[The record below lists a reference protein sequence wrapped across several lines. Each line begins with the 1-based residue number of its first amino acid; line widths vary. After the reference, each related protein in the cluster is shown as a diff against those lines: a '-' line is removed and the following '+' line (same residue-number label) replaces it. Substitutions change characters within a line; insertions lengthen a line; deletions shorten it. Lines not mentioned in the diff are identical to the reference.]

1 MQIKGQY
8 STFTFRPPGVL
19 KSSVSTSPRPRL
31 KPVEITPNQHMT
43 RLAQGIDPKNSTP
56 LEGLND
62 IPSGMLFFC
71 ILENAYIIVK
81 DGMDGVIITDDFH
94 VITES
99 MHYCKDT
106 AFMHNEQKIPDLKDV
121 QLLDEVFL
129 SFDPQWMR
137 YNHWMGYCLSKAYL
151 AKQYAPEHVKI
162 AIPEYRENTSI
173 PNPISKELYDETLEK
188 TGIQKRVLK
197 LKDGIYKVRKLSY
210 FWANNY
216 LPHAYYNFND
226 AKVVFSHLNKNVK
239 YRDDLP
245 PRFFIKQ
252 DNNMESILSDKVNEQ
267 IQEILTDLEIPSI
280 DLNTLSWDDQVTL
293 FSQAE
298 LIISPHRPELVN
310 LLFCQKDTEVF
321 EFTRSLNRQNYLPA
335 WPYLIASSNRL
346 QYSFFD
352 LDWMTLDPTIIKN
365 AIHKLDS
372 L

>member
-19 KSSVSTSPRPRL
+19 QSSVSTSPRPRL
-31 KPVEITPNQHMT
+31 KPVEIVPNQQMT
-43 RLAQGIDPKNSTP
+43 RLAQGIDPKNEQP

-62 IPSGMLFFC
+62 IPPGMLFFC
-71 ILENAYIIVK
+71 NLENAYFIIK

-99 MHYCKDT
+99 MHYCDNT
-106 AFMHNEQKIPDLKDV
+106 DFMLEETEIPDLKNV

-129 SFDPQWMR
+129 SFDAQWMK
-137 YNHWMGYCLSKAYL
+137 YDHWMGYCLSKAYL
-151 AKQYAPEHVKI
+151 AKQYTPESLKI
-162 AIPEYRENTSI
+162 VIPEYRQNTSI
-173 PNPISKELYDETLEK
+173 PCPISKELYDQSLEK
-188 TGIQKRVLK
+188 TGLEKRTLK
-197 LKDGIYKVRKLSY
+197 LKDGIYKARKLSY
-210 FWANNY
+210 FWPNNY

-226 AKVVFSHLNKNVK
+226 AQAVFSHLNKNVK

-245 PRFFIKQ
+245 PRFFINQ
-252 DNNMESILSDKVNEQ
+252 DSNMETILSEKENQQ
-267 IQEILTDLEIPSI
+267 IQGILTELEIPSV
-280 DLNTLSWDDQVTL
+280 DLNTLSWNDQITL

-298 LIISPHRPELVN
+298 LIISAHRPELVN

-321 EFTRSLNRQNYLPA
+321 EFTRSLNRKNYLPA
-335 WPYLIASSNRL
+335 WPYLISSSNRL

-352 LDWMTLDPTIIKN
+352 LDWMSLNPKTIKN
-365 AIHKLDS
+365 AINKLDS